1 MAHILFQI
9 VLNLEV
15 LLNQNFN
22 QLEIVPLKNQRLKV
36 SQFHQVFL
44 SLNVNGVDR
53 TYKLNDITIV
63 ESDEKN
69 IIYYD
74 DKFIICKSNHD
85 SDIYDALLFGRDI
98 ENVTIPSFITRIA
111 PKKIL
116 FPKQL

>member
-1 MAHILFQI
+1 M
-9 VLNLEV
+9 LNLEV

-22 QLEIVPLKNQRLKV
+22 QLEILPSKIQRLKV